1 MDSKNNSRFM
11 RRLARLPRDIRLRDG
26 GRLRLRELRP
36 RDRDLLKA
44 FFFRCSPE
52 SIRWRFFGS
61 IKLLSDGLLN
71 YLSDGDGVRHAAL
84 IITERVGDK
93 ETIVA
98 EGRYVC
104 FKDRPAGADVALLVA
119 DGMRRRGIATLLVQE
134 LMEIG
139 RANGVTDFSGDV
151 LSDNREMLSLI
162 KKMFRSLTS
171 KISSGVIHFE
181 IPITR

>member
-1 MDSKNNSRFM
+1 
-11 RRLARLPRDIRLRDG
+11 
-26 GRLRLRELRP
+26 
-36 RDRDLLKA
+36 LKE
-44 FFFRCSPE
+44 FFYRCSPE
-52 SIRWRFFGS
+52 SIRRRFFGS

-84 IITERVGDK
+84 IITERKGEDERIVG
-93 ETIVA
+93 

-104 FKDRPAGADVALLVA
+104 LRDRPSAADLALLVE
-119 DGMRRRGIATLLVQE
+119 DRMRRHGIATLLIQE
-134 LMEIG
+134 LIEIG

-162 KKMFRSLTS
+162 RKMFRTLTS

-181 IPITR
+181 ISLKR

>member
-1 MDSKNNSRFM
+1 MYTPNKIRLQRFE
-11 RRLARLPRDIRLRDG
+11 RLPRDIRLRDG
-26 GRLRLRELRP
+26 CTLRLRELRP

-44 FFFRCSPE
+44 FFYRCSPE
-52 SIRWRFFGS
+52 SIRRRFFGS
-61 IKLLSDGLLN
+61 IKLLSDGRLN

-84 IITERVGDK
+84 IITERQGDD
-93 ETIVA
+93 ETIVG

-104 FKDRPAGADVALLVA
+104 FKDRPSAADLALLVE
-119 DGMRRRGIATLLVQE
+119 DRMRNRGIATMLIQE
-134 LMEIG
+134 LIEIG

-162 KKMFRSLTS
+162 RKMFRNLTS

-181 IPITR
+181 IPLKR